1 MSDSLMQPYCAVL
14 LPFRAHFLSP
24 YLRKNFKKKEATRPF
39 YGPIA
44 SSVYSVVSALTG
56 SFEWR
61 TSTCYKA
68 DIDLFDTVFVMARQN
83 HLIDRIPL
91 IVKVQCDSTHSQ

>member
-1 MSDSLMQPYCAVL
+1 MSDALMQPYCAVL

-24 YLRKNFKKKEATRPF
+24 YLRKNFKKKRRPDRF
-39 YGPIA
+39 MVQSPHR
-44 SSVYSVVSALTG
+44 YSVVSALTG

-61 TSTCYKA
+61 TSTCCK
-68 DIDLFDTVFVMARQN
+68 IDVDFLDTVFVMARQN

>member
-1 MSDSLMQPYCAVL
+1 MSDALMQPYCAVL

-61 TSTCYKA
+61 TSTCCKA
-68 DIDLFDTVFVMARQN
+68 DIDLFDALFVILRQN
-83 HLIDRIPL
+83 HLIDSILL
-91 IVKVQCDSTHSQ
+91 IVEIQRDSAHPQ